1 MADVTQILQAIEMG
15 EVGQSGAC
23 WPLSIPSCGRWQ
35 RRKCLGKNPVTRWCA
50 TALVHEA
57 YLRLVGSGNSL
68 HFQTRG
74 HFFAA
79 VAEVMRRILIDHA
92 RRKHSQKRGG
102 GAHRVEM
109 PMDGLPAQLATDQW
123 LDLDEALTRLESI
136 EPEIARL
143 VKLRYFAG
151 LTIKDAA
158 ESLGISTR
166 SAVSWWT
173 YARTWLAKELQR
185 E

>member
-1 MADVTQILQAIEMG
+1 
-15 EVGQSGAC
+15 
-23 WPLSIPSCGRWQ
+23 
-35 RRKCLGKNPVTRWCA
+35 
-50 TALVHEA
+50 
-57 YLRLVGSGNSL
+57 
-68 HFQTRG
+68 
-74 HFFAA
+74 
-79 VAEVMRRILIDHA
+79 
-92 RRKHSQKRGG
+92 
-102 GAHRVEM
+102 
-109 PMDGLPAQLATDQW
+109 MDGLPAQLATDQW

-185 E
+185 EQVSPVAKVGSWRTQAYLDTPTAAACHPYFRCHLACTIGCGSTVDRICQASPPDCCS

>member
-1 MADVTQILQAIEMG
+1 MKSAQTQRLLAIVYSELRSMAASEMSREKPG
-15 EVGQSGAC
+15 HTLV
-23 WPLSIPSCGRWQ
+23 P
-35 RRKCLGKNPVTRWCA
+35 

-57 YLRLVGSGNSL
+57 YLRLVGSGNAL
-68 HFQTRG
+68 NFQTRG

-109 PMDGLPAQLATDQW
+109 PMDGLPAQLGTDQW

-143 VKLRYFAG
+143 VKLKYFAG
-151 LTIKDAA
+151 LTINDAA